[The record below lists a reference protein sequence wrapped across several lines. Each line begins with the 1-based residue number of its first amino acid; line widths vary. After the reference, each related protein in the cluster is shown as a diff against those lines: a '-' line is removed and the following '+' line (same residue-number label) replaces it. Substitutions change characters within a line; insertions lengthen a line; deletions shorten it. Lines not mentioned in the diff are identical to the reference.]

1 MGGKH
6 DRLGPLT
13 IEKKKS
19 CVKCFQKFRFY
30 NFEM

>member
-13 IEKKKS
+13 IEKKL
-19 CVKCFQKFRFY
+19 CVKCFQKFGFY
-30 NFEM
+30 NF